1 MPFSMF
7 RKGETPVAAAAP
19 ADGGGPE
26 PTRRRPKIGLAL
38 GAGVA
43 RGWAHI
49 GVLDEL
55 ERAGLAPDIV
65 VGTSIG
71 AVVGGAYAA
80 GKLLELEQ
88 FARSVT
94 MRRMFGLLDFS
105 FGGGLFGGKRLEAR
119 LAQSLAGF
127 KIEALPRRFAAVA
140 TEVGTGHEI
149 WLTQGDLVTSIRA
162 SYALPGVFEPIRTG
176 GRWLFDGALV
186 NPVPITAARALG
198 ADMVIAVNLNAD
210 SVGRGTVIQDHIKL
224 QGGAEE
230 TSSPFPG
237 ASDASMRTRMIAGD
251 GGATLGMATV
261 MVDAFNI
268 TQDRI
273 TRSRLAGD
281 PPDVM
286 ISARLGRIGLF
297 EFHRADEA
305 IALGRDAARRAV
317 DDIREQLGTL
327 ARL

>member
-1 MPFSMF
+1 MGFSMF
-7 RKGETPVAAAAP
+7 RKAHD
-19 ADGGGPE
+19 DGGAGGAP
-26 PTRRRPKIGLAL
+26 RRKPRIAVAL

-55 ERAGLAPDIV
+55 DRAGLTPEIV

-80 GKLLELEQ
+80 GKLVEMEQ

-94 MRRMFGLLDFS
+94 MRRMFGMLDFS

-119 LAQSLAGF
+119 LAQSLSGMDV
-127 KIEALPRRFAAVA
+127 EHLPKKFAAVA

-149 WLTQGDLVTSIRA
+149 WLTKGDLVTAIRA
-162 SYALPGVFEPIRTG
+162 SYALPGVFEPVRAG

-210 SVGRGTVIQDHIKL
+210 SVGRGTVIQDHVRA
-224 QGGAEE
+224 QEHAGHAP
-230 TSSPFPG
+230 SPYPVDP
-237 ASDASMRTRMIAGD
+237 DASLRTKMIAGD
-251 GGATLGMATV
+251 GAASLGLATV

-286 ISARLGRIGLF
+286 IQARLGRIGLF

-305 IALGRDAARRAV
+305 IALGREAARRSV
-317 DDIREQLGTL
+317 DDIKEHYAALQRV
-327 ARL
+327 